1 MFDED
6 SAAVRRTVR
15 LVRLLVIA
23 VAATVVGWYALQFR
37 PSRLPQKSPL
47 KQVAIL
53 RDHEAKPFARLI
65 AAEAID
71 EADAV
76 VLRELTAE
84 LSAGDDAGRQLSAFA
99 LGRLGAGASAAA
111 DALIARLDD
120 PSQSVRQQAAIAL
133 GRIGARPEDA
143 AAALA
148 RSVRGADDEVRTAE
162 FKALRRL
169 GAAGIHRLIGLLDD
183 AEADLRRRAA
193 IELGRIDD
201 ADSEVIA
208 ALRGRLHDAD
218 PRVRAETLAALARHA
233 AISLDELKA
242 SLQDADFG
250 VRSTGCAL
258 LARMGPNAAP
268 AVGELVKA
276 FERDASRIAAEAL
289 QNLGENSFDLT
300 ARLAPLL
307 DSDNEHAQ
315 VETAILMG
323 AVGQAREDARDR
335 LLAQVDSRNERLAS
349 QAFWAL
355 RETGL
360 EGRLRPPELIAELAA
375 AGEEVHALILWDPSF
390 IPPNRNREP
399 SRVEAFAQGYGV
411 VDSDLARLVGLKQL
425 RLLDLRYNRI
435 SDAGLEHVAQFKQLE
450 RLELAKTN
458 VTSTGLARLA
468 GLTKLRWLSLA
479 DCQIDDRGL
488 EHLKQLVALEFL
500 DLGNTQVTDAGL
512 QNLSGLSRL
521 KTLWLYGT
529 QTTDAGLARLS
540 SLAELEEISYSKHY
554 SLRGLAQLKSLTVLQ
569 PQSESVNNDDLALLV
584 DMPRLRELNL
594 SQSNVTDAALEHVG
608 KLKQLKSLNLHQTA
622 ITDRGLERIGQLT
635 QLEVLSLSQTAITD
649 AGLAKLSGLTELTFL
664 GVDKTQTT
672 EAGLIALKRALPKLM
687 ARWAWGSGMS
697 PRADDTYRVLGL
709 KPDDEPDAAPP
720 VP

>member
-37 PSRLPQKSPL
+37 PSRLPQKSPRT
-47 KQVAIL
+47 QVAIL

-218 PRVRAETLAALARHA
+218 PRVRAETLAALWRH
-233 AISLDELKA
+233 S
-242 SLQDADFG
+242 
-250 VRSTGCAL
+250 
-258 LARMGPNAAP
+258 
-268 AVGELVKA
+268 
-276 FERDASRIAAEAL
+276 ASRIDELIAALRDADPLVQLIACTVLERLGADAKPAIPEL
-289 QNLGENSFDLT
+289 ANLVAANGDSAWSAGQVLVSIDRDDPEIISL
-300 ARLAPLL
+300 LAPLL
-307 DSDNEHAQ
+307 VSDDRFRIQEAAGLFLHLGKATDAVRRGLLEH
-315 VETAILMG
+315 IDDP
-323 AVGQAREDARDR
+323 REYVADRAFDA
-335 LLAQVDSRNERLAS
+335 LWGV
-349 QAFWAL
+349 
-355 RETGL
+355 GL
-360 EGRLRPPELIAELAA
+360 EGRLRPPELIDALAE
-375 AGEEVHALILWDPSF
+375 AGESVLSLVLHHEEVSYDYAHGMPYYYPS
-390 IPPNRNREP
+390 
-399 SRVEAFAQGYGV
+399 SQTGYGIT
-411 VDSDLARLVGLKQL
+411 DRDLARLGGLKNL
-425 RLLDLRYNRI
+425 RLLDLSANPVG
-435 SDAGLEHVAQFKQLE
+435 DAGLESIARMENLE
-450 RLELAKTN
+450 WLLLYDTQ
-458 VTSTGLARLA
+458 VTSSGLAHLSRLPRLRSLGLGGCKVTDEGLAHLRQFPALESLDLRRTLVTDDGMRRLA
-468 GLTKLRWLSLA
+468 GLKTMKAIWLDETEVS
-479 DCQIDDRGL
+479 
-488 EHLKQLVALEFL
+488 E
-500 DLGNTQVTDAGL
+500 
-512 QNLSGLSRL
+512 
-521 KTLWLYGT
+521 
-529 QTTDAGLARLS
+529 AGLAHLG
-540 SLAELEEISYSKHY
+540 ELPLLQDLGYFTKPRT
-554 SLRGLAQLKSLTVLQ
+554 LRELAQIKGLTALR
-569 PQSESVNNDDLALLV
+569 PPPESVNEEDLALLAN
-584 DMPRLRELNL
+584 MPRLRELDL
-594 SQSNVTDAALEHVG
+594 SQSNVTDAGLKHIG
-608 KLKQLKSLNLHQTA
+608 K
-622 ITDRGLERIGQLT
+622 LT
-635 QLEVLSLSQTAITD
+635 QLETLSLGGTKITD
-649 AGLAKLSGLTELTFL
+649 AGLPELRALVNLKFL
-664 GVDKTQTT
+664 HLPYNGP
-672 EAGLIALKRALPKLM
+672 AGPGGSNVQKPGITDAGRKALEEVLPKLVVPM
-687 ARWAWGSGMS
+687 ARGSGMS
-697 PRADDTYRVLGL
+697 PRADDTYQVLGL